1 MCYRCSKNTTDYEK
15 IGVNVQKRELL
26 YEGKA
31 KKLYKTDDENLLIAE
46 FKDDLTAFNAE
57 KKGSEEG
64 KGALNCQIS
73 TNLFKLLEENG
84 IKTHLV
90 KMLDSNHQ
98 LVKKVDI
105 IPIEVVVRNIATGSL
120 TKRLGIEDGKVLP
133 FSLVEFYYKEDA
145 LNDPIICSQHALLM
159 GLVEKREQLEE
170 LVQKARKINEILREF
185 FAKRR
190 LNLVD
195 FKVEFGIDKDNN
207 ILLSDEISPDSCR
220 FWDMD
225 TNEKLDKDRFRQNL
239 GNVKVAYEEVL
250 KRILE
255 EK

>member
-1 MCYRCSKNTTDYEK
+1 MEK
-15 IGVNVQKRELL
+15 KELL

-31 KKLYKTDDENLLIAE
+31 KRLFTTDDSDLLIAE

-57 KKGSEEG
+57 KKGSESG

-73 TNLFKLLEENG
+73 TNLFALLEAEG
-84 IKTHLV
+84 LKTHLV
-90 KMLDSNHQ
+90 ETLDDTHQ

-105 IPIEVVVRNIATGSL
+105 IMIEVVVRNVATGSL
-120 TKRLGIEDGKVLP
+120 SKRLGIKDGTVLP
-133 FSLVEFYYKEDA
+133 FTLVEFYLKDDD
-145 LNDPIICSQHALLM
+145 LDDPIINDEHCLILD
-159 GLVEKREQLEE
+159 LVDD
-170 LVQKARKINEILREF
+170 KAKLDVLREKGRQINDILKAF
-185 FAKRR
+185 FAARR

-195 FKVEFGIDKDNN
+195 FKVEFGIDKNGE

-225 TNEKLDKDRFRQNL
+225 TNEKLDKDRFRQDL
-239 GNVKVAYEEVL
+239 GSVKVAYEEVL

-255 EK
+255 DK

>member
-1 MCYRCSKNTTDYEK
+1 ME
-15 IGVNVQKRELL
+15 KRELL

-31 KKLYKTDDENLLIAE
+31 KKLYTCDDDNLLISE
-46 FKDDLTAFNAE
+46 FKDDLTAFNAQ
-57 KKGSEEG
+57 KKGLESG

-73 TNLFKLLEENG
+73 TQLFDLLEKEG
-84 IKTHLV
+84 IATHLV
-90 KMLDSNHQ
+90 ETLDQNHQ

-105 IPIEVVVRNIATGSL
+105 IPIEVVVRNTATGSL
-120 TKRLGIEDGKVLP
+120 SKRLGIKDGLELP
-133 FSLVEFYYKEDA
+133 FVLVEFYLKDDD
-145 LNDPIICSQHALLM
+145 LNDPIICDDHCMLLN
-159 GLVEKREQLEE
+159 
-170 LVQKARKINEILREF
+170 LVQKRDELEILRQKAKKINSVLKDF

-190 LNLVD
+190 LNLID
-195 FKVEFGIDKDNN
+195 FKVEFGKDKDGK

-225 TNEKLDKDRFRQNL
+225 SGEKMDKDRFRQNL
-239 GNVKVAYEEVL
+239 GSVKVAYEEVL